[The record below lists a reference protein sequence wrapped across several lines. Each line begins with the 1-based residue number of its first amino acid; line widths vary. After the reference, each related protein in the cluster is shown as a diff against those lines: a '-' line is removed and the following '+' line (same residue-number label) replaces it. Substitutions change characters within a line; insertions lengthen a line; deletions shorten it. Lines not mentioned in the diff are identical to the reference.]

1 MAGVTSDAPRVKRPH
16 LRTFLVSAT
25 ALAAALA
32 TLSVGTAA
40 GAQREGSTA
49 ARLGEPT
56 AFTLSSFNVLGS
68 THTTGPNSRF
78 ASGVERM
85 SLAVKLL
92 DRHGVDVVGFQELQ
106 MDQWAEFTRLAGD
119 RFGVYPGGISRRA
132 VQNSIAW
139 SLDMWEQ
146 VEEESFLVDI
156 PYFNGDLYPMPVVL
170 LRNKVTGVEAWF
182 ANFHNP
188 ATNRKHR
195 NSTKYRKQAVV
206 LETALANRLIAESDR
221 SLFITGDMNDR
232 EKFYCAMAGGAP
244 MKAANGGSFKNGVC
258 TPPPNPMPVNWIMGA
273 KKRGKFSNYVRD
285 DSKLVNK
292 ITDHFVIRADVSI
305 KPTAVA
311 PVDPVAP

>member
-1 MAGVTSDAPRVKRPH
+1 MAGVTADAPRVKRPL

-25 ALAAALA
+25 ALAAALT
-32 TLSVGTAA
+32 TLGVGTAA
-40 GAQREGSTA
+40 GAQRETATA

-68 THTTGPNSRF
+68 THTGPNSRF

-132 VQNSIAW
+132 VQNSVAW
-139 SLDMWEQ
+139 SLDMWDM

-170 LRNKVTGVEAWF
+170 LRNKLTGVEAWF

-188 ATNRKHR
+188 ATNRKHP
-195 NSTKYRKQAVV
+195 NSTKYRMAAVAREV
-206 LETALANRLIAESDR
+206 ALANELIAASDR
-221 SLFITGDMNDR
+221 PLFFTGDMNDR
-232 EKFYCAMAGGAP
+232 EKYYCAMAGGAP
-244 MKAANGGSFKNGVC
+244 MKAANGGKFKDGVC

-292 ITDHFVIRADVSI
+292 ITDHFVIRADVTI
-305 KPTAVA
+305 KPPAAAT
-311 PVDPVAP
+311 P

>member
-1 MAGVTSDAPRVKRPH
+1 MRRLYFRS
-16 LRTFLVSAT
+16 FLATAT
-25 ALAAALA
+25 ALAAALT
-32 TLSVGTAA
+32 TLSVGTAE
-40 GAQREGSTA
+40 GAQRDTTVV
-49 ARLGEPT
+49 RTGEPT

-68 THTTGPNSRF
+68 THTGPNSRF

-85 SLAVKLL
+85 SLTVKLL

-132 VQNSIAW
+132 VQNSVAW

-146 VEEESFLVDI
+146 VAEESFLVDI

-195 NSTKYRKQAVV
+195 NSTKYRMQAVA

-221 SLFITGDMNDR
+221 PLFITGDMNDR

-244 MKAANGGSFKNGVC
+244 MKAANGGKFKDGVC
-258 TPPPNPMPVNWIMGA
+258 TPPPYPMPVNWIMGA
-273 KKRGKFSNYVRD
+273 KTRGKFTNYVRD

-292 ITDHFVIRADVSI
+292 ITDHFVIRADVTI
-305 KPTAVA
+305 KPTAVVSA
-311 PVDPVAP
+311 P

>member
-1 MAGVTSDAPRVKRPH
+1 VKRPR

-25 ALAAALA
+25 ALAAALT
-32 TLSVGTAA
+32 TLGVGTAA
-40 GAQREGSTA
+40 GTQREAATA

-68 THTTGPNSRF
+68 THTGPNSRF

-106 MDQWAEFTRLAGD
+106 MDQWTEFTRLAGD

-132 VQNSIAW
+132 VQNSVAW

-146 VEEESFLVDI
+146 VPEESFLVDI
-156 PYFNGDLYPMPVVL
+156 PYFNGDLFPMPVVL

-188 ATNRKHR
+188 ATNRKHP
-195 NSTKYRKQAVV
+195 NSTKYRRQAVAIEV
-206 LETALANRLIAESDR
+206 ALANRLVAESDR
-221 SLFITGDMNDR
+221 PLFITGDMNDR
-232 EKFYCAMAGGAP
+232 EKFFCAMAGGAP
-244 MKAANGGSFKNGVC
+244 MKAANGGKFKDGVC
-258 TPPPNPMPVNWIMGA
+258 TPPPYPMPVNWIMGA
-273 KKRGKFSNYVRD
+273 KNRGKFTNYVRD

-292 ITDHFVIRADVSI
+292 ITDHFVIRADVTI
-305 KPTAVA
+305 KPAEVVA
-311 PVDPVAP
+311 TP